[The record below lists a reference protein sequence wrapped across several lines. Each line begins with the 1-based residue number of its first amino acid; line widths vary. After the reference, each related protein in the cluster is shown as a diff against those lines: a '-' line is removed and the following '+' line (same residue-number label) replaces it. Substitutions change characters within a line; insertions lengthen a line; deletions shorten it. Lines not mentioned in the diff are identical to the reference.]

1 MMVIELLIYLCI
13 WYVHVYVYDMVKDT
27 STYRANRIIFDS
39 DSDDN
44 DGEAV
49 TDMINTVQN
58 GQPDKQVTLLFI
70 RV

>member
-1 MMVIELLIYLCI
+1 
-13 WYVHVYVYDMVKDT
+13 MVKDT